1 MRLLIFLLF
10 SFKRALYILD
20 HRTLSD
26 MSFASIFSRSV
37 ACLIPLATSFTS
49 RSFKFNETQLIII
62 SFMDRTFGAISK
74 KSLSS
79 RFSPMF
85 CSRSFIVLHFTFR
98 SVTHFDLFFVK
109 AVRSISKSFF
119 LYFCMWIFSCSSTI
133 ICWKG
138 CCFFI
143 ELPFLC
149 HRSVIYICENL
160 STSRLTVS
168 VPFMYL
174 LVLSCCSVTQLCP
187 TLWDPMDCS
196 MPGFPD
202 LHHLTEF
209 AQTHIHWVGD
219 AIQPSISSSSSSSP
233 AFYLSQH
240 QGFFNGVSSSHQVA
254 RVLELEL
261 QQQSFQW
268 IFRVD
273 IL

>member
-1 MRLLIFLLF
+1 MSLVLYPKRCHRSQGHLGFLPVL
-10 SFKRALYILD
+10 
-20 HRTLSD
+20 
-26 MSFASIFSRSV
+26 
-37 ACLIPLATSFTS
+37 P
-49 RSFKFNETQLIII
+49 
-62 SFMDRTFGAISK
+62 
-74 KSLSS
+74 
-79 RFSPMF
+79 
-85 CSRSFIVLHFTFR
+85 SRSFIVLHFTFR

-174 LVLSCCSVTQLCP
+174 LVLSCCSATQLCP

-209 AQTHIHWVGD
+209 AQTHIHWVSD
-219 AIQPSISSSSSSSP
+219 AIQPSHPLLSRSP
-233 AFYLSQH
+233 PTFNLSQH
-240 QGFFNGVSSSHQVA
+240 QGLFKWVSSSHHVA
-254 RVLELEL
+254 KVLEFQL
-261 QQQSFQW
+261 QHQSFQW
-268 IFRVD
+268 IFRAD
-273 IL
+273 I